1 MKTKKK
7 LYNTAGQIFELKFAD
22 DDQIEVEI
30 SSQLEFPNQKLKT
43 NNSLL

>member
-1 MKTKKK
+1 MKKK
-7 LYNTAGQIFELKFAD
+7 NNTAGQFELNKFAD

-30 SSQLEFPNQKLKT
+30 SSQLDFPNQKLKT